1 MDSCGNVRTD
11 RYWNFVAMPFFVITL
26 LFGLYALFT
35 VDEQQFTTTPKIA
48 AAVAEL
54 RAQIRP
60 KAQATP
66 PSTPPTAGK

>member
-1 MDSCGNVRTD
+1 
-11 RYWNFVAMPFFVITL
+11 MPFFVITL

-60 KAQATP
+60 KAQPTP